1 MSKILKIALGLGAV
15 LVLQFSG
22 VDSSVRAADAATN
35 AVATATNAVAGATNA
50 PAPPQTADSLSY
62 PPGANAGNEQDL
74 TWPIPGKT
82 LENMGM
88 TNELEFCLV
97 NAVPHVEHE
106 YRVVAYNLTGDTPGA
121 EIVRFTLDPELAHD

>member
-88 TNELEFCLV
+88 TNAPAQLYAKPTMDELIQNV
-97 NAVPHVEHE
+97 
-106 YRVVAYNLTGDTPGA
+106 
-121 EIVRFTLDPELAHD
+121 AHDKISL